1 MVGWFICVIIER
13 DFLDIFFFL
22 ILCFCFVLF
31 HSKLEFPIDMCSTI
45 FVCLGCFLTSSHL
58 PLDSFFSRNCIYWMF
73 YLFSIAFPLYI
84 FLNFNNNK
92 NLPVLFRFSF
102 ISFLEF
108 QQQQKLTYSLLSSF
122 WPSVSWLLFSPPL
135 QKNSEKKFCLLKIS
149 VCLLMFNAC

>member
-58 PLDSFFSRNCIYWMF
+58 PLDSESFLEIVSIECFTCPLLPFLYIFSWISATTKT
-73 YLFSIAFPLYI
+73 YLFSFV
-84 FLNFNNNK
+84 FL
-92 NLPVLFRFSF
+92 LTL
-102 ISFLEF
+102 SFLAALFPSITE
-108 QQQQKLTYSLLSSF
+108 KLWKQVLSI
-122 WPSVSWLLFSPPL
+122 
-135 QKNSEKKFCLLKIS
+135 KNFCLS
-149 VCLLMFNAC
+149 VNVQCMLSG